1 MAPVG
6 IVGATTWGT
15 TLAIL
20 AARNGLEVML
30 WARDET
36 EAALLREQGEN
47 RRFLPGTPFPSGVT
61 ATASPHEAFSRA
73 AMVIFAV
80 PSRTLRE
87 NARAVRGHV
96 AGDAVVVSA
105 TKGLELSSGKRMS
118 QVLAEEL
125 PPGLTN
131 SLCALSG
138 PNLAAE
144 IVQGKPSSTVVAS
157 RSDEA
162 AGAAQEMLTSPTFRV
177 YRNRDIVG
185 VELGGALK
193 NIVALGAGI
202 CDGFGFGDNAKAVF
216 MTRGLAEIA
225 RLGVAA
231 GGEPM
236 TLAGLAGMGD
246 LIATCSSRLSRNH
259 QVGELLARGE
269 SIDEIRASM
278 AHVAEGVDTTA
289 AAMRLASRLGV
300 EMPITQ
306 ATHSVLFDGMSIEQA
321 VSQLMGRTPASE

>member
-20 AARNGLEVML
+20 AARNGLEAVL
-30 WARDET
+30 WARSEA

-47 RRFLPGTPFPSGVT
+47 RRFLPGTPFPDGVT
-61 ATASPHEAFSRA
+61 VTASSREAFSRA
-73 AMVIFAV
+73 AMVVFAV

-87 NARAVRGHV
+87 NARAVGGHV
-96 AGDAVVVSA
+96 AGAAVVVSA
-105 TKGLELSSGKRMS
+105 AKGLELGSCKRMS

-125 PPGLTN
+125 PAGLSG

-144 IVQGKPSSTVVAS
+144 IVQGKPSSTVVGS
-157 RSDEA
+157 RNDEA
-162 AGAAQEMLTSPTFRV
+162 SGAVQAMLTSPTFRV
-177 YRNRDIVG
+177 YTNGDIVG

-202 CDGFGFGDNAKAVF
+202 CDGFGFGDNAKAAF

-231 GGEPM
+231 GGEPL

-259 QVGELLARGE
+259 QVGEMLAQGK
-269 SIDEIRASM
+269 SIEEIRAGM
-278 AHVAEGVDTTA
+278 AHVAEGIDTTA
-289 AAMRLASRLGV
+289 AAVRLAGRLGV

-306 ATHSVLFDGMSIEQA
+306 ATYSVLFNGMSIEQA
-321 VSQLMGRTPASE
+321 VAELMGRTPVSE

>member
-1 MAPVG
+1 MRPRQHSSANRGSTADFSP
-6 IVGATTWGT
+6 
-15 TLAIL
+15 
-20 AARNGLEVML
+20 ARHSQ
-30 WARDET
+30 
-36 EAALLREQGEN
+36 AALRLPLR
-47 RRFLPGTPFPSGVT
+47 RT
-61 ATASPHEAFSRA
+61 
-73 AMVIFAV
+73 MVIFAV

-87 NARAVRGHV
+87 NARAVGGHV

-105 TKGLELSSGKRMS
+105 TKGLELASGKRMS
-118 QVLAEEL
+118 QVLAQEL
-125 PPGLTN
+125 PPGLRD

-177 YRNRDIVG
+177 YTNRDIVG

-202 CDGFGFGDNAKAVF
+202 C
-216 MTRGLAEIA
+216 AEIA

-231 GGEPM
+231 GGQPM

-259 QVGELLARGE
+259 QVGELLARGK
-269 SIDEIRASM
+269 SIDDIRAGM

-289 AAMRLASRLGV
+289 AAVRLAGRLGV

-306 ATHSVLFDGMSIEQA
+306 ATHSVLFDGMAIEQA
-321 VSQLMGRTPASE
+321 VSELMGRTPVSE

>member
-1 MAPVG
+1 MAQVG
-6 IVGATTWGT
+6 IVGTTTWGT

-20 AARNGLEVML
+20 AARNGLEAVL

-36 EAALLREQGEN
+36 EAAVLREHGEN
-47 RRFLPGTPFPSGVT
+47 RRFLPGTPFPSEVT
-61 ATASPHEAFSRA
+61 VTASPSEAFAGA
-73 AMVIFAV
+73 ASVIFAV
-80 PSRTLRE
+80 PSRALRE
-87 NARAVRGHV
+87 NARAVGGHI
-96 AGDAVVVSA
+96 AADAVVVSA
-105 TKGLELSSGKRMS
+105 TKGLEVASCKRMS

-125 PPGLTN
+125 PEVLEDGI
-131 SLCALSG
+131 CALSG

-144 IVQGKPSSTVVAS
+144 IVQGKPSSTVVGS
-157 RSDEA
+157 RNDQA
-162 AGAAQEMLTSPTFRV
+162 AAAAQAMLTSPTFRV
-177 YRNRDIVG
+177 YTNSDIVG

-193 NIVALGAGI
+193 NIIALGAGI
-202 CDGFGFGDNAKAVF
+202 CDGFGFGDNAKAAF

-231 GGEPM
+231 GGEPL

-259 QVGELLARGE
+259 QVGEMLTQGK
-269 SIDEIRASM
+269 SIEEIRDGM

-289 AAMRLASRLGV
+289 AAVRLAARLGV

-321 VSQLMGRTPASE
+321 VSELMGRTPVSE